1 VEFRVIMP
9 DGSVHWLHARGMAHR
24 DADGRPVRVVGVHV
38 DVTERRRADEALR
51 RAQAELSHAARLT
64 ALGQLT
70 ASIAHEV
77 NQPLTAIIANARA
90 GLRWLAAGSLDP
102 GELRAA
108 WEDVAQDASRA
119 SEVIQRVRGLLR
131 KSPTRPA
138 LLDLNAVVHEVVALV
153 RSELLRHR
161 VSLRTELADSL
172 APVRGDRVQLQQ
184 VLLNLLVNGIEAM
197 SGVEGR
203 PRELIVR
210 SLTDEAGEVL
220 VTVRDSG
227 SGLDPRRVEAIFEPF
242 YTTKTDGMGMGLSIC
257 RSIIESHGGRLWAVP
272 NDEGP
277 GATFSFTLPAAGSA
291 AESVA
296 ESA

>member
-1 VEFRVIMP
+1 
-9 DGSVHWLHARGMAHR
+9 MAHR

-77 NQPLTAIIANARA
+77 NQPLTAIITNARA

-138 LLDLNAVVHEVVALV
+138 PLGLNAVVHEVIALV
-153 RSELLRHR
+153 RHELLRHR

-172 APVRGDRVQLQQ
+172 PAVQGDRVQLQQ

-197 SGVEGR
+197 SDVEGR
-203 PRELIVR
+203 PRELTVR
-210 SLTDEAGEVL
+210 SVTDEAGEVL

-257 RSIIESHGGRLWAVP
+257 RSIIESHGGRLWAVA
-272 NDEGP
+272 NDEGS
-277 GATFSFTLPAAGSA
+277 GATFSFALPAAASA
-291 AESVA
+291 SEAVA